1 MEVPVFEHKQPIF
14 PACAVLCLVAQC
26 IRLFATPWILAHK
39 APLSMGILQ
48 AKILEWVAMLFSR
61 GIFPTQG
68 SNPGLLHCRWI
79 LYHLSHQRSLK
90 ILEWVAILSPG
101 DLPNP
106 GIEPGSPAVQADS
119 SQLSYPG
126 KPFPGFS
133 SIQSLSHVR
142 LFATP

>member
-61 GIFPTQG
+61 GISPTQG
-68 SNPGLLHCRWI
+68 LNPCLLHFMKI
-79 LYHLSHQRSLK
+79 LYHLSHQRS
-90 ILEWVAILSPG
+90 PT
-101 DLPNP
+101 LPNIIRQVSLFQTRRSVCQLWIVKP
-106 GIEPGSPAVQADS
+106 IHHYNDSIGCGILDSPTLQLLNGSFV
-119 SQLSYPG
+119 
-126 KPFPGFS
+126 
-133 SIQSLSHVR
+133 
-142 LFATP
+142 

>member
-61 GIFPTQG
+61 GIFPTQEP
-68 SNPGLLHCRWI
+68 NLCLLHW
-79 LYHLSHQRSLK
+79 
-90 ILEWVAILSPG
+90 
-101 DLPNP
+101 
-106 GIEPGSPAVQADS
+106 QADS
-119 SQLSYPG
+119 LP
-126 KPFPGFS
+126 
-133 SIQSLSHVR
+133 LSH
-142 LFATP
+142 